1 MKLNWFLMKLYNI
14 KVYFNKLKKKRFSP
28 SILLSWR
35 NCGACSCVAK
45 YIASRTFSTQVCP
58 GARQLQQLQQCS
70 RPASTPGISLII
82 LGPQHSPREQEEGS
96 SVSKQFIGAPGLGVY
111 GEPQACLEEPLEK
124 MGRWYVDGPIRIL
137 SVRQPLI
144 SSGPLVFAAPTIVC
158 LFFSQNIMWY

>member
-1 MKLNWFLMKLYNI
+1 MVDWQQKLTNYI
-14 KVYFNKLKKKRFSP
+14 SVYLLCSKKFVRN
-28 SILLSWR
+28 ILLLS
-35 NCGACSCVAK
+35 CGELVGLFICAS
-45 YIASRTFSTQVCP
+45 YIARSAPGLGQLQHPLAFSGTSHIFQLQLHLGSP
-58 GARQLQQLQQCS
+58 HSANRARQ
-70 RPASTPGISLII
+70 
-82 LGPQHSPREQEEGS
+82 GS
-96 SVSKQFIGAPGLGVY
+96 SVSKQFIGAPGLGVH